1 MKLQRRQMAGGA
13 CMLGG
18 TVAYLWLMAALLVP
32 TALELSASL
41 GVPSSVP
48 VTLVGLTAST
58 LLVALGVDRAF
69 SRRR

>member
-1 MKLQRRQMAGGA
+1 MNFRRRQMAGGA

-32 TALELSASL
+32 TAQELSAGL
-41 GVPSSVP
+41 GVPSPVP
-48 VTLVGLTAST
+48 VTWVGLTAAA

-69 SRRR
+69 SRKR

>member
-1 MKLQRRQMAGGA
+1 MKMSRRQMAGGA
-13 CMLGG
+13 CILGG

-41 GVPSSVP
+41 GVPSPVP
-48 VTLVGLTAST
+48 VTWVGLTTAA

-69 SRRR
+69 SRKR

>member
-1 MKLQRRQMAGGA
+1 MNFRRRQMAGGA

-32 TALELSASL
+32 TAQELADSL
-41 GVPSSVP
+41 GVSSPVP
-48 VTLVGLTAST
+48 VAWIGLTAAA

-69 SRRR
+69 SRKR

>member
-1 MKLQRRQMAGGA
+1 MKLQRRQMAGGT

-18 TVAYLWLMAALLVP
+18 TVAYLWLMAALVVP

-41 GVPSSVP
+41 GVLSSVP
-48 VTLVGLTAST
+48 VAWVGLTAAA

-69 SRRR
+69 SRKR

>member
-1 MKLQRRQMAGGA
+1 MKMSRRQMAGGA

-18 TVAYLWLMAALLVP
+18 TVTCLWLMAALVVP

-41 GVPSSVP
+41 VVPSPGP
-48 VTLVGLTAST
+48 VTWVGLTTAA

-69 SRRR
+69 FKRR